1 MKLNILLLYSYA
13 LLLLNIYS
21 KVVKTVHTSKNS
33 TLTKYFILPNTL
45 VTLFVISKNYLPIAK
60 NINGSMMLIHAVLHF
75 YFAFTF
81 SWIIGYNHW
90 MHLKSHRRW
99 FYFAGI
105 LIRNIIRKS
114 VLKPLTKNE
123 GRKTLKLRY

>member
-75 YFAFTF
+75 IFCLYFFMD
-81 SWIIGYNHW
+81 HW
-90 MHLKSHRRW
+90 LQ
-99 FYFAGI
+99 
-105 LIRNIIRKS
+105 
-114 VLKPLTKNE
+114 PLDASE
-123 GRKTLKLRY
+123 IS